1 MSVTDP
7 KLGWWRRQGSPKR
20 GFRYVGVTGRPLTSE
35 RALTRIRSLVIPPAW
50 TEVHISPDP
59 KRKVQAWGYDKAGRK
74 QYRYS
79 AEHVAGG
86 DRRKWKRL
94 LRVGLALPR
103 LREVTNEHL
112 KRAELDREKVLATVV
127 RLMARAHFRAG
138 SERYAVEN
146 RTFGICTL
154 SKKNVR
160 IEGESLVFTYVG
172 KRRKDQRQVVADTP
186 LVEILHELME
196 LPGRRLF
203 QYRAEDESG
212 RKVLKPVTA
221 AAVNRYLR
229 ETLGE
234 RITSKDLRTFGGTVR
249 ASTILA
255 DLGPPKGDREAT
267 RNVVLATKLVAHDLG
282 NTPAICRK
290 AYIHPAVLEEY
301 ERAGRTVAD
310 VRSRSGARQVA
321 AAKRG
326 SAKKTSR
333 GKRPKRDRRRR
344 ERVSTEE
351 QVGLY
356 PEEIAL
362 LGFLERYG

>member
-1 MSVTDP
+1 
-7 KLGWWRRQGSPKR
+7 
-20 GFRYVGVTGRPLTSE
+20 
-35 RALTRIRSLVIPPAW
+35 
-50 TEVHISPDP
+50 
-59 KRKVQAWGYDKAGRK
+59 
-74 QYRYS
+74 
-79 AEHVAGG
+79 VARG

-112 KRAELDREKVLATVV
+112 KRPELDREKVLATVV

-154 SKKNVR
+154 RKKNVR
-160 IEGESLVFTYVG
+160 VEGDNLIFTYVG

-186 LVEILHELME
+186 LVAILHELMA
-196 LPGRRLF
+196 LPGPRLF
-203 QYRAEDESG
+203 QYRAQDESG
-212 RKVLKPVTA
+212 KRVLRPVTA

-229 ETLGE
+229 EVVGE

-255 DLGPPKGDREAT
+255 DLGTPKGGREAT

-282 NTPAICRK
+282 NTPAICRR

-301 ERAGRTVAD
+301 ERAGRTVED
-310 VRSRSGARQVA
+310 VRGRAGARKVA
-321 AAKRG
+321 GASKRIAAKG
-326 SAKKTSR
+326 AKPGRS
-333 GKRPKRDRRRR
+333 PKRDRRRR

-362 LGFLERYG
+362 LGFLQRYG